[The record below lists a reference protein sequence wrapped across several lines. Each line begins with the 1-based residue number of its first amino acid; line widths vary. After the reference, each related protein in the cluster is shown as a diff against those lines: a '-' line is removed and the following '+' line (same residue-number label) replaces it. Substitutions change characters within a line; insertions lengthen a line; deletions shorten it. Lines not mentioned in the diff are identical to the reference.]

1 VKYVELAARSAF
13 SFLEAASTPE
23 ALVDEAARLDLPM
36 LALLDVDGVYGAPR
50 FHKAALAAGVRPLV
64 GAAVTLTDGTRLPL
78 LVESR
83 AGYRALGRLITRVK
97 ARAPKGQARA
107 TLEDLDGA
115 VEGLICLTGGVDG
128 PLMPDLL
135 TGRRDGARATLDR
148 LVESFGRDRVYVELQ
163 RHGTRESELV
173 TRRALDLAR
182 ALRLPVVATG
192 GVRHA
197 TPGERPVLDILTAI
211 RLRTPLDALGRR
223 LPPNAERHLRPP
235 AEMARRFADL
245 PAAVAATGEVAARC
259 VFTLQDLGYR
269 FPAYPV
275 PDGRPQIAYL
285 HELVGAGARGRYRPV
300 TARVRQQLARELLLI
315 EKLDLAGYFLIVWDI
330 VREARA
336 RGILVQGRGSAA
348 NSAVCYS
355 LGITAVDPVGMDLL
369 FERFLSEERGE
380 WPDIDLDLPSGE
392 RREAVIQYVYQRYG
406 GTSAA
411 MTANV
416 ITYQPRRAVREVGK
430 ALGLPPDF
438 LDRLAK
444 GVPGWGYRDPAEEAP
459 ARHLSRAGADLA
471 DARIRHFAALWQAV
485 VGLPR
490 HLGQHSG
497 GMVLCAGRL
506 DEVVPLEPAT
516 MPGRVVVQWDKD
528 DCADLGIIKVDLL
541 GLGMMAALE
550 EAIALCR
557 AAGCEVDLAHLPPD
571 DPAVYRLLQE
581 ADTIGLFQVESRAQM
596 ATLPRLRP
604 RRFYD
609 LVVQVAII
617 RPGPIIGQMV
627 HPYLA
632 RRAGRQPIA
641 YPHPS
646 LEPILRRTLGVPLF
660 QEQLLRM
667 GMVAAGL
674 TGGEAEELRRAFGF
688 RRSRARMQAIEG
700 KLRAG
705 IARSGIT
712 GPAAEEIVRA
722 ITSFA
727 EYGFPECVGGDTRV
741 LDAAT
746 GRWVPIE
753 DVVAG
758 RIPLTRTLACDRQ
771 LRLRPRRVLAATP
784 SGRRRVYRL
793 RTALGRE
800 LVATSEHPLLTVEG
814 WRPLGALRVGD
825 TVAAARAL
833 PPPGRRR
840 WSRHALVVLAGLLAE
855 GNLCHPATLYFYTTD
870 RRRRDDF
877 VRAVERFPNTRAT
890 IARHRACFSVHVR
903 RRVPGRT
910 NGALVWAERLGLRG
924 CGARAKRVPDA
935 VFGLRNSDLAFFL
948 ARLWEG
954 DGSLARAGHAGY
966 GTASRRLAEDVQ
978 HILLRLGIVARLY
991 TRVRP
996 YRGRRVTGFVVTVT
1010 GEDLRRFIRRVARHF
1025 LDPRKRERARVL
1037 GETAGRGR
1045 MSRDVVPL
1053 AVRAIIDRERRH
1065 RGLSWEALGRRAG
1078 LSVRTLGA
1086 PDPAKRGYRRWVIA
1100 QLARCLGSAELARLA
1115 GSDLYWDRVVAIRPA
1130 GMRPTYDLTV
1140 AGEHNFLANG
1150 LVIHN
1155 SHAAS
1160 FALLAYASAYL
1171 KVHHPAEFYAALLNN
1186 QPMGF
1191 YHPATIVRDAL
1202 RRGRAV
1208 RPVDVGV
1215 SAWRATV
1222 EDGAVRLGLGQ
1233 VKGLREAAAHR
1244 LVAARQAQPFVSA
1257 DDLCAR
1263 AGLSREEVT
1272 ALAEVGALGSLGLQR
1287 RAALWQAERAARPPG
1302 PLFRGHAPVP
1312 EPSPLREMTVAERL
1326 VADYRGTGVTVGPHP
1341 MVLRRADW
1349 ARLGVTPAA
1358 GLAGLPGGRRVRV
1371 AGAVVVR
1378 QRPGTA
1384 KGFVFLSL
1392 EDETG
1397 IANAIVRPALFERT
1411 RATLVHEPF
1420 LLVDGVLQ
1428 HEDGVTAVRAT
1439 GVRPL
1444 AAAAAAV
1451 PSHDFH

>member
-1 VKYVELAARSAF
+1 
-13 SFLEAASTPE
+13 
-23 ALVDEAARLDLPM
+23 M
-36 LALLDVDGVYGAPR
+36 
-50 FHKAALAAGVRPLV
+50 
-64 GAAVTLTDGTRLPL
+64 
-78 LVESR
+78 
-83 AGYRALGRLITRVK
+83 GRL
-97 ARAPKGQARA
+97 
-107 TLEDLDGA
+107 
-115 VEGLICLTGGVDG
+115 
-128 PLMPDLL
+128 
-135 TGRRDGARATLDR
+135 
-148 LVESFGRDRVYVELQ
+148 
-163 RHGTRESELV
+163 
-173 TRRALDLAR
+173 
-182 ALRLPVVATG
+182 
-192 GVRHA
+192 
-197 TPGERPVLDILTAI
+197 
-211 RLRTPLDALGRR
+211 
-223 LPPNAERHLRPP
+223 
-235 AEMARRFADL
+235 FADL
-245 PAAVAATGEVAARC
+245 PAAVAATGEIAARC
-259 VFTLQDLGYR
+259 RFTLQDLGYR
-269 FPAYPV
+269 FPATRCPTAG
-275 PDGRPQIAYL
+275 PRSRTSASSWRP
-285 HELVGAGARGRYRPV
+285 GARALPSGDG
-300 TARVRQQLARELLLI
+300 ARRQQLARELRLI

-355 LGITAVDPVGMDLL
+355 LGITAVDPIGMDLL

-392 RREAVIQYVYQRYG
+392 RREAIIQYVYQRYG

-444 GVPGWGYRDPAEEAP
+444 DVPGWGYQDSAEDTP
-459 ARHLSRAGADLA
+459 ARHLRRAGADLA
-471 DARIRHFAALWQAV
+471 DARIRRFAALWQAM

-516 MPGRVVVQWDKD
+516 MPGRIVVQWDKD

-557 AAGCEVDLAHLPPD
+557 AAGHEVDLAHLPPD
-571 DPAVYRLLQE
+571 DPAVYRMLQQ
-581 ADTIGLFQVESRAQM
+581 ADTVGLFQVESRAQM

-609 LVVQVAII
+609 LVVQIAII

-632 RRAGRQPIA
+632 RRAGRQPVA

-688 RRSRARMQAIEG
+688 RRSRARMEAIET

-705 IARSGIT
+705 IARNGIA

-727 EYGFPECVGGDTRV
+727 EYGFPE
-741 LDAAT
+741 
-746 GRWVPIE
+746 
-753 DVVAG
+753 
-758 RIPLTRTLACDRQ
+758 
-771 LRLRPRRVLAATP
+771 
-784 SGRRRVYRL
+784 
-793 RTALGRE
+793 
-800 LVATSEHPLLTVEG
+800 
-814 WRPLGALRVGD
+814 
-825 TVAAARAL
+825 
-833 PPPGRRR
+833 
-840 WSRHALVVLAGLLAE
+840 
-855 GNLCHPATLYFYTTD
+855 
-870 RRRRDDF
+870 
-877 VRAVERFPNTRAT
+877 
-890 IARHRACFSVHVR
+890 
-903 RRVPGRT
+903 
-910 NGALVWAERLGLRG
+910 
-924 CGARAKRVPDA
+924 
-935 VFGLRNSDLAFFL
+935 
-948 ARLWEG
+948 
-954 DGSLARAGHAGY
+954 
-966 GTASRRLAEDVQ
+966 
-978 HILLRLGIVARLY
+978 
-991 TRVRP
+991 
-996 YRGRRVTGFVVTVT
+996 
-1010 GEDLRRFIRRVARHF
+1010 
-1025 LDPRKRERARVL
+1025 
-1037 GETAGRGR
+1037 
-1045 MSRDVVPL
+1045 
-1053 AVRAIIDRERRH
+1053 
-1065 RGLSWEALGRRAG
+1065 
-1078 LSVRTLGA
+1078 
-1086 PDPAKRGYRRWVIA
+1086 
-1100 QLARCLGSAELARLA
+1100 
-1115 GSDLYWDRVVAIRPA
+1115 
-1130 GMRPTYDLTV
+1130 
-1140 AGEHNFLANG
+1140 
-1150 LVIHN
+1150 
-1155 SHAAS
+1155 SHSAS

-1171 KVHHPAEFYAALLNN
+1171 KVHHPAAFYAALLNN

-1191 YHPATIVRDAL
+1191 YHPATVVRDAL
-1202 RRGRAV
+1202 RRGQAV

-1233 VKGLREAAAHR
+1233 VKGLREAAAAR
-1244 LVAARQAQPFVSA
+1244 LVAARPAGPFTSV

-1263 AGLSREEVT
+1263 AGLSREEVI
-1272 ALAEVGALGSLGLQR
+1272 ALAEVGALGSLGLRR

-1302 PLFRGHAPVP
+1302 PLFAGRPPAP
-1312 EPSPLREMTVAERL
+1312 EPSPLREMTVTERL

-1341 MVLRRADW
+1341 MALRRADW

-1358 GLAGLPGGRRVRV
+1358 RLAELTGGRRVRV

-1397 IANAIVRPALFERT
+1397 IANAIVQPALFERA

-1439 GVRPL
+1439 AVRPL
-1444 AAAAAAV
+1444 AARAPV

>member
-1 VKYVELAARSAF
+1 MTPYVELSARSAF
-13 SFLEAASTPE
+13 SFLEAASGPE
-23 ALVDEAARLDLPM
+23 RLVDEAARLELPA

-50 FHKAALAAGVRPLV
+50 FHKAAQAAGVRPIV
-64 GAAVTLTDGTRLPL
+64 GAALTLADGTRLGL

-83 AGYRALGRLITRVK
+83 TGYRTLCRLITQVK
-97 ARAPKGQARA
+97 ARAPKGR
-107 TLEDLDGA
+107 
-115 VEGLICLTGGVDG
+115 
-128 PLMPDLL
+128 
-135 TGRRDGARATLDR
+135 ARATLDDLAGAGAGLLCLTGGMDGPLTPDLLAGR
-148 LVESFGRDRVYVELQ
+148 RAAALRTLGQLVGSLGRGRVYVELQ

-173 TRRALDLAR
+173 TRRAAALAR
-182 ALRLPVVATG
+182 EAGLPIVGTG

-197 TPGERPVLDILTAI
+197 TPGERPVLDVLTAI
-211 RLRTPLDALGRR
+211 RLRAPLDALGRR
-223 LPPNAERHLRPP
+223 LPPNAERHLRAPG
-235 AEMARRFADL
+235 EMVQRFADL
-245 PAAVAATGEVAARC
+245 PQALAVTGEIAARC
-259 VFTLQDLGYR
+259 EFTLGDLGYR
-269 FPAYPV
+269 FPDYPT
-275 PDGRPQIAYL
+275 PGGRPQIAYL
-285 HELVGAGARGRYRPV
+285 RELVEAGARGRYRPV
-300 TARVRQQLARELLLI
+300 TARVRGQLARELALI

-392 RREAVIQYVYQRYG
+392 RREAIIQYVYQRYG

-444 GVPGWGYRDPAEEAP
+444 GVPGWGYRDPDEEGP
-459 ARHLSRAGADLA
+459 CRHLSRAGADLG
-471 DARIRHFAALWQAV
+471 DARIRRFAALWHAV

-528 DCADLGIIKVDLL
+528 DCVELGIIKVDLL

-557 AAGCEVDLAHLPPD
+557 TAGREVDLAHLPPD
-571 DPAVYRLLQE
+571 DPAVYRLLQA

-609 LVVQVAII
+609 LVVQIAII

-632 RRAGRQPIA
+632 RRAGRQPVA

-646 LEPILRRTLGVPLF
+646 LEPILARTLGVPLF

-667 GMVAAGL
+667 GMVTAGL

-688 RRSRARMQAIEG
+688 RRSQARMQTIEA

-705 IARSGIT
+705 IARNGIT
-712 GPAAEEIVRA
+712 GSAAEEIVRA

-727 EYGFPECVGGDTRV
+727 EYGFPE
-741 LDAAT
+741 
-746 GRWVPIE
+746 
-753 DVVAG
+753 
-758 RIPLTRTLACDRQ
+758 
-771 LRLRPRRVLAATP
+771 
-784 SGRRRVYRL
+784 
-793 RTALGRE
+793 
-800 LVATSEHPLLTVEG
+800 
-814 WRPLGALRVGD
+814 
-825 TVAAARAL
+825 
-833 PPPGRRR
+833 
-840 WSRHALVVLAGLLAE
+840 
-855 GNLCHPATLYFYTTD
+855 
-870 RRRRDDF
+870 
-877 VRAVERFPNTRAT
+877 
-890 IARHRACFSVHVR
+890 
-903 RRVPGRT
+903 
-910 NGALVWAERLGLRG
+910 
-924 CGARAKRVPDA
+924 
-935 VFGLRNSDLAFFL
+935 
-948 ARLWEG
+948 
-954 DGSLARAGHAGY
+954 
-966 GTASRRLAEDVQ
+966 
-978 HILLRLGIVARLY
+978 
-991 TRVRP
+991 
-996 YRGRRVTGFVVTVT
+996 
-1010 GEDLRRFIRRVARHF
+1010 
-1025 LDPRKRERARVL
+1025 
-1037 GETAGRGR
+1037 
-1045 MSRDVVPL
+1045 
-1053 AVRAIIDRERRH
+1053 
-1065 RGLSWEALGRRAG
+1065 
-1078 LSVRTLGA
+1078 
-1086 PDPAKRGYRRWVIA
+1086 
-1100 QLARCLGSAELARLA
+1100 
-1115 GSDLYWDRVVAIRPA
+1115 
-1130 GMRPTYDLTV
+1130 
-1140 AGEHNFLANG
+1140 
-1150 LVIHN
+1150 

-1191 YHPATIVRDAL
+1191 YHPATVVRDAL
-1202 RRGRAV
+1202 RRGQAV

-1222 EDGAVRLGLGQ
+1222 EAGAVRLGLGQ
-1233 VKGLREAAAHR
+1233 VKGLREAAAAR
-1244 LVAARQAQPFVSA
+1244 IVAARQVQPFVSV

-1263 AGLSREEVT
+1263 AGLSRDEVT
-1272 ALAEVGALGSLGLQR
+1272 VLAEVGALGSLGLRR
-1287 RAALWQAERAARPPG
+1287 RAALWQAERAVRPPG
-1302 PLFRGHAPVP
+1302 PLFAGHPPAP
-1312 EPSPLREMTVAERL
+1312 EPSPLREMTVTERL

-1341 MVLRRADW
+1341 MALRRADC

-1358 GLAGLPGGRRVRV
+1358 RLAELAGSDRVRV

-1397 IANAIVRPALFERT
+1397 IANVIVQPALFERT

-1439 GVRPL
+1439 AVRPL
-1444 AAAAAAV
+1444 TGRAAV

>member
-1 VKYVELAARSAF
+1 MTPYVELSARSAF

-23 ALVDEAARLDLPM
+23 HLVDEAARLEIPA
-36 LALLDVDGVYGAPR
+36 LALLDVDGVYGGPR
-50 FHKAALAAGVRPLV
+50 FHKAAQAAGVRPLV
-64 GAAVTLTDGTRLPL
+64 GAALTLADGTRLNL

-83 AGYRALGRLITRVK
+83 AGYRALCRLITRVK
-97 ARAPKGQARA
+97 ARAPKGHARATLIDLEDAGAGLLCLTGGMDGPLTPDLLAGRRAAARA
-107 TLEDLDGA
+107 TLE
-115 VEGLICLTGGVDG
+115 
-128 PLMPDLL
+128 
-135 TGRRDGARATLDR
+135 R
-148 LVESFGRDRVYVELQ
+148 LVTSFGRDRVYVELQ

-173 TRRALDLAR
+173 TRRAVALAR
-182 ALRLPVVATG
+182 EAGLPVVATAG
-192 GVRHA
+192 ARHA
-197 TPGERPVLDILTAI
+197 TPGERPILDVLTAI
-211 RLRTPLDALGRR
+211 RLRAPLEALGRR
-223 LPPNAERHLRPP
+223 LSPNAERHLRAP
-235 AEMARRFADL
+235 AEMVRRFADL
-245 PAAVAATGEVAARC
+245 PQAAAVTGEIAARC
-259 VFTLQDLGYR
+259 GFTLQDLGYR
-269 FPAYPV
+269 FPDYPV

-285 HELVGAGARGRYRPV
+285 QELVEAGARGRYRPV
-300 TARVRQQLARELLLI
+300 TARVRQQLARELALI

-392 RREAVIQYVYQRYG
+392 RREAIIQYVYGRYG
-406 GTSAA
+406 GTRAA

-444 GVPGWGYRDPAEEAP
+444 GVPGWGYQDPDEAAP
-459 ARHLSRAGADLA
+459 ASHLRRAGADLA
-471 DARIRHFAALWQAV
+471 DARIRLFAALWHAV

-528 DCADLGIIKVDLL
+528 DCAELGLIKVDLL

-557 AAGCEVDLAHLPPD
+557 AAGREVDLAHLPPD
-571 DPAVYRLLQE
+571 DPAVYQLLQA

-609 LVVQVAII
+609 LVVQIAII

-632 RRAGRQPIA
+632 RRAGRQPIV

-646 LEPILRRTLGVPLF
+646 LEPILERTLGVPLF

-688 RRSRARMQAIEG
+688 RRSRARMQVIEA

-705 IARSGIT
+705 IARNGIT
-712 GPAAEEIVRA
+712 GSAAEEIVRA
-722 ITSFA
+722 ITAFA
-727 EYGFPECVGGDTRV
+727 EYGFPE
-741 LDAAT
+741 
-746 GRWVPIE
+746 
-753 DVVAG
+753 
-758 RIPLTRTLACDRQ
+758 
-771 LRLRPRRVLAATP
+771 
-784 SGRRRVYRL
+784 
-793 RTALGRE
+793 
-800 LVATSEHPLLTVEG
+800 
-814 WRPLGALRVGD
+814 
-825 TVAAARAL
+825 
-833 PPPGRRR
+833 
-840 WSRHALVVLAGLLAE
+840 
-855 GNLCHPATLYFYTTD
+855 
-870 RRRRDDF
+870 
-877 VRAVERFPNTRAT
+877 
-890 IARHRACFSVHVR
+890 
-903 RRVPGRT
+903 
-910 NGALVWAERLGLRG
+910 
-924 CGARAKRVPDA
+924 
-935 VFGLRNSDLAFFL
+935 
-948 ARLWEG
+948 
-954 DGSLARAGHAGY
+954 
-966 GTASRRLAEDVQ
+966 
-978 HILLRLGIVARLY
+978 
-991 TRVRP
+991 
-996 YRGRRVTGFVVTVT
+996 
-1010 GEDLRRFIRRVARHF
+1010 
-1025 LDPRKRERARVL
+1025 
-1037 GETAGRGR
+1037 
-1045 MSRDVVPL
+1045 
-1053 AVRAIIDRERRH
+1053 
-1065 RGLSWEALGRRAG
+1065 
-1078 LSVRTLGA
+1078 
-1086 PDPAKRGYRRWVIA
+1086 
-1100 QLARCLGSAELARLA
+1100 
-1115 GSDLYWDRVVAIRPA
+1115 
-1130 GMRPTYDLTV
+1130 
-1140 AGEHNFLANG
+1140 
-1150 LVIHN
+1150 

-1191 YHPATIVRDAL
+1191 YHPATVVRDAL
-1202 RRGRAV
+1202 RRGQAV

-1222 EDGAVRLGLGQ
+1222 EAGAVRLGLGQ
-1233 VKGLREAAAHR
+1233 VKGLRETVAAR
-1244 LVAARQAQPFVSA
+1244 LVAARQTRPFAST

-1272 ALAEVGALGSLGLQR
+1272 TLAEVGALGSLGLRR

-1302 PLFRGHAPVP
+1302 PLFAGHASAP
-1312 EPSPLREMTVAERL
+1312 EPSPLREMTVTERL

-1341 MVLRRADW
+1341 MALRRAEW
-1349 ARLGVTPAA
+1349 TRLGVVPAA
-1358 GLAGLPGGRRVRV
+1358 GLAAFAGGRRVRV

-1397 IANAIVRPALFERT
+1397 IANAIVEPALFERA

-1420 LLVDGVLQ
+1420 VLVDGVLQ

-1439 GVRPL
+1439 AVRPL
-1444 AAAAAAV
+1444 AARAAV

>member
-1 VKYVELAARSAF
+1 MPPVPYVELSARSAF

-23 ALVDEAARLDLPM
+23 RLVDEAARLEVPALG
-36 LALLDVDGVYGAPR
+36 LLDVDGVYGAPR
-50 FHKAALAAGVRPLV
+50 FHKAARAAGVRPLV
-64 GAAVTLTDGTRLPL
+64 GAALTLADGSRLGL
-78 LVESR
+78 LAESR
-83 AGYRALGRLITRVK
+83 AGYRTLCRLITRVK
-97 ARAPKGQARA
+97 ARAAKGQARA
-107 TLEDLDGA
+107 TLGDLDGA
-115 VEGLICLTGGVDG
+115 GAGLLCLTGGADG
-128 PLMPDLL
+128 PLTPDLL
-135 TGRRDGARATLDR
+135 AGRRAAARGTLER
-148 LVESFGRDRVYVELQ
+148 LVRSFGRDRVYVELQ

-173 TRRALDLAR
+173 TRRAVVIAR
-182 ALRLPVVATG
+182 EARLPIVATG

-197 TPGERPVLDILTAI
+197 TPGERPILDVLAAI
-211 RLRTPLDALGRR
+211 RLRAPLDALGRR
-223 LPPNAERHLRPP
+223 LSPNAEQRLRTP

-245 PAAVAATGEVAARC
+245 PEAVAATGEIAARSG
-259 VFTLQDLGYR
+259 FTLQDLGYR
-269 FPAYPV
+269 FPDYPV
-275 PDGRPQIAYL
+275 SDGRPQIAYL
-285 HELVGAGARGRYRPV
+285 QELVEAGARGRYRPV
-300 TARVRQQLARELLLI
+300 SARVRQQLARELLLI

-392 RREAVIQYVYQRYG
+392 RREAIIQYVYGRYG

-444 GVPGWGYRDPAEEAP
+444 DVPGWGYQDPDEETP
-459 ARHLSRAGADLA
+459 ARHLRRAGADLA
-471 DARIRHFAALWQAV
+471 DARIRRFAALWHAV

-557 AAGCEVDLAHLPPD
+557 ASGREVDLAHLPPD
-571 DPAVYRLLQE
+571 DPAVYQLLQA
-581 ADTIGLFQVESRAQM
+581 ADTVGLFQVESRAQM

-632 RRAGRQPIA
+632 RRAGRQPVV

-688 RRSRARMQAIEG
+688 RRSRARMQVIEA

-705 IARSGIT
+705 IARNGIA

-722 ITSFA
+722 ITAFA
-727 EYGFPECVGGDTRV
+727 EYGFPE
-741 LDAAT
+741 
-746 GRWVPIE
+746 
-753 DVVAG
+753 
-758 RIPLTRTLACDRQ
+758 
-771 LRLRPRRVLAATP
+771 
-784 SGRRRVYRL
+784 
-793 RTALGRE
+793 
-800 LVATSEHPLLTVEG
+800 
-814 WRPLGALRVGD
+814 
-825 TVAAARAL
+825 
-833 PPPGRRR
+833 
-840 WSRHALVVLAGLLAE
+840 
-855 GNLCHPATLYFYTTD
+855 
-870 RRRRDDF
+870 
-877 VRAVERFPNTRAT
+877 
-890 IARHRACFSVHVR
+890 
-903 RRVPGRT
+903 
-910 NGALVWAERLGLRG
+910 
-924 CGARAKRVPDA
+924 
-935 VFGLRNSDLAFFL
+935 
-948 ARLWEG
+948 
-954 DGSLARAGHAGY
+954 
-966 GTASRRLAEDVQ
+966 
-978 HILLRLGIVARLY
+978 
-991 TRVRP
+991 
-996 YRGRRVTGFVVTVT
+996 
-1010 GEDLRRFIRRVARHF
+1010 
-1025 LDPRKRERARVL
+1025 
-1037 GETAGRGR
+1037 
-1045 MSRDVVPL
+1045 
-1053 AVRAIIDRERRH
+1053 
-1065 RGLSWEALGRRAG
+1065 
-1078 LSVRTLGA
+1078 
-1086 PDPAKRGYRRWVIA
+1086 
-1100 QLARCLGSAELARLA
+1100 
-1115 GSDLYWDRVVAIRPA
+1115 
-1130 GMRPTYDLTV
+1130 
-1140 AGEHNFLANG
+1140 
-1150 LVIHN
+1150 

-1171 KVHHPAEFYAALLNN
+1171 KVHRPAEFYAALLNN

-1191 YHPATIVRDAL
+1191 YHPATVVRDAL
-1202 RRGRAV
+1202 RRGQAV

-1222 EDGAVRLGLGQ
+1222 EAGAVRLGLGQ
-1233 VKGLREAAAHR
+1233 VKGLRETAAAR
-1244 LVAARQAQPFVSA
+1244 LVAARQARPFTST

-1263 AGLSREEVT
+1263 AGLLRDEAT
-1272 ALAEVGALGSLGLQR
+1272 ALAEVGALGSLGLRR

-1302 PLFRGHAPVP
+1302 PLFAGHAPAP

-1341 MVLRRADW
+1341 MALRRADW

-1358 GLAGLPGGRRVRV
+1358 GLAALASGRPVRV

-1397 IANAIVRPALFERT
+1397 IANAIVEPGLFERA
-1411 RATLVHEPF
+1411 RATLVQEPF

-1439 GVRPL
+1439 TVRPL
-1444 AAAAAAV
+1444 AAAAAV

>member
-1 VKYVELAARSAF
+1 
-13 SFLEAASTPE
+13 
-23 ALVDEAARLDLPM
+23 M
-36 LALLDVDGVYGAPR
+36 
-50 FHKAALAAGVRPLV
+50 ALA
-64 GAAVTLTDGTRLPL
+64 
-78 LVESR
+78 
-83 AGYRALGRLITRVK
+83 
-97 ARAPKGQARA
+97 
-107 TLEDLDGA
+107 
-115 VEGLICLTGGVDG
+115 
-128 PLMPDLL
+128 
-135 TGRRDGARATLDR
+135 
-148 LVESFGRDRVYVELQ
+148 
-163 RHGTRESELV
+163 RE
-173 TRRALDLAR
+173 A
-182 ALRLPVVATG
+182 RLPVVATG

-197 TPGERPVLDILTAI
+197 TPGERPILDVLTAI
-211 RLRTPLDALGRR
+211 RLRTPLEALGRR
-223 LPPNAERHLRPP
+223 LAPNAEQRLRAP

-245 PAAVAATGEVAARC
+245 PAAVAAAGEIAARC
-259 VFTLQDLGYR
+259 GFTLQDLGYR
-269 FPAYPV
+269 FPDYPV

-285 HELVGAGARGRYRPV
+285 QELVEAGARERYRPV
-300 TARVRQQLARELLLI
+300 TARVRQQLARELELI

-380 WPDIDLDLPSGE
+380 WPDIDLDLPSGD
-392 RREAVIQYVYQRYG
+392 RREAIIQYVY
-406 GTSAA
+406 AA
-411 MTANV
+411 LRRDERRDDRERHHLPAAA
-416 ITYQPRRAVREVGK
+416 RRARGR
-430 ALGLPPDF
+430 ARPSASRRTSSTASRRSSPAGAT
-438 LDRLAK
+438 RTRTRRRRRATSR
-444 GVPGWGYRDPAEEAP
+444 GV
-459 ARHLSRAGADLA
+459 GADLA
-471 DARIRHFAALWQAV
+471 DARIRRFAALWHAV

-557 AAGCEVDLAHLPPD
+557 AAGREVDLAHLPPD
-571 DPAVYRLLQE
+571 DPAVYQLLQA
-581 ADTIGLFQVESRAQM
+581 ADTVGLFQVESRAQM

-632 RRAGRQPIA
+632 RRAGRQPVV

-646 LEPILRRTLGVPLF
+646 LEPILERTLGVPLF

-688 RRSRARMQAIEG
+688 RRSRARMQAIEA

-705 IARSGIT
+705 IARNGIA
-712 GPAAEEIVRA
+712 GAAAEEIVRA
-722 ITSFA
+722 ITAFA
-727 EYGFPECVGGDTRV
+727 EYGFPE
-741 LDAAT
+741 
-746 GRWVPIE
+746 
-753 DVVAG
+753 
-758 RIPLTRTLACDRQ
+758 
-771 LRLRPRRVLAATP
+771 
-784 SGRRRVYRL
+784 
-793 RTALGRE
+793 
-800 LVATSEHPLLTVEG
+800 
-814 WRPLGALRVGD
+814 
-825 TVAAARAL
+825 
-833 PPPGRRR
+833 
-840 WSRHALVVLAGLLAE
+840 
-855 GNLCHPATLYFYTTD
+855 
-870 RRRRDDF
+870 
-877 VRAVERFPNTRAT
+877 
-890 IARHRACFSVHVR
+890 
-903 RRVPGRT
+903 
-910 NGALVWAERLGLRG
+910 
-924 CGARAKRVPDA
+924 
-935 VFGLRNSDLAFFL
+935 
-948 ARLWEG
+948 
-954 DGSLARAGHAGY
+954 
-966 GTASRRLAEDVQ
+966 
-978 HILLRLGIVARLY
+978 
-991 TRVRP
+991 
-996 YRGRRVTGFVVTVT
+996 
-1010 GEDLRRFIRRVARHF
+1010 
-1025 LDPRKRERARVL
+1025 
-1037 GETAGRGR
+1037 
-1045 MSRDVVPL
+1045 
-1053 AVRAIIDRERRH
+1053 
-1065 RGLSWEALGRRAG
+1065 
-1078 LSVRTLGA
+1078 
-1086 PDPAKRGYRRWVIA
+1086 
-1100 QLARCLGSAELARLA
+1100 
-1115 GSDLYWDRVVAIRPA
+1115 
-1130 GMRPTYDLTV
+1130 
-1140 AGEHNFLANG
+1140 
-1150 LVIHN
+1150 

-1191 YHPATIVRDAL
+1191 YHPATVVRDAL
-1202 RRGRAV
+1202 RRGQAV

-1222 EDGAVRLGLGQ
+1222 EAGAVRLGLGQ
-1233 VKGLREAAAHR
+1233 VKGLREAAAAR
-1244 LVAARQAQPFVSA
+1244 LVAARQARPFASV

-1263 AGLSREEVT
+1263 AGLSRDELT
-1272 ALAEVGALGSLGLQR
+1272 ALAEVGALGSLGLRR

-1302 PLFRGHAPVP
+1302 PLFAGHAPAP

-1341 MVLRRADW
+1341 MALRRPDW
-1349 ARLGVTPAA
+1349 TRLGVTPAA
-1358 GLAGLPGGRRVRV
+1358 GLAALASGQRVRV

-1397 IANAIVRPALFERT
+1397 IANAIVAPGLFERA

-1439 GVRPL
+1439 AVRPL
-1444 AAAAAAV
+1444 AAAAAV

>member
-1 VKYVELAARSAF
+1 MKYVELSARSAF
-13 SFLEAASTPE
+13 SFLEAASAPE
-23 ALVDEAARLDLPM
+23 ALVEEAARLELSA
-36 LALLDVDGVYGAPR
+36 LALVDVDGVYGAPR
-50 FHKAALAAGVRPLV
+50 FHKAAQAAGVRPLV
-64 GAAVTLTDGTRLPL
+64 GAALTLADGARLPL

-97 ARAPKGQARA
+97 ARAPKGRARA
-107 TLEDLDGA
+107 TLDDLEGA
-115 VEGLICLTGGVDG
+115 VEGLVCLTGGEDG
-128 PLMPDLL
+128 PLASDCLA
-135 TGRRDGARATLDR
+135 GHRDAARATLDR
-148 LVESFGRDRVYVELQ
+148 LVRCFGRDRVYVELQ
-163 RHGTRESELV
+163 RHGTRESELG
-173 TRRALDLAR
+173 TRRAVALAR
-182 ALRLPVVATG
+182 EARLPVVATG

-197 TPGERPVLDILTAI
+197 TPGERPIWDVLTAI
-211 RLRTPLDALGRR
+211 RLRAPLDALGRR
-223 LPPNAERHLRPP
+223 LAPNAERHLRTP

-245 PAAVAATGEVAARC
+245 PQALLATGELAARC
-259 VFTLQDLGYR
+259 GFTLQDLGYR
-269 FPAYPV
+269 FPVYPV
-275 PDGRPQIAYL
+275 PDGRPEIAYL
-285 HELVGAGARGRYRPV
+285 RELVDEGARGRYRPV

-355 LGITAVDPVGMDLL
+355 LGITAVDPIGMELL

-380 WPDIDLDLPSGE
+380 WPDIDLDLPSGD
-392 RREAVIQYVYQRYG
+392 RREAIIQYVYGRYG

-444 GVPGWGYRDPAEEAP
+444 SVPGWAYQDPAEDAP
-459 ARHLSRAGADLA
+459 AQHLARAGADLG
-471 DARIRHFAALWQAV
+471 DGRIRRFARLWQAV

-497 GMVLCAGRL
+497 GMVLAAGRL

-550 EAIALCR
+550 EAIALCQ
-557 AAGCEVDLAHLPPD
+557 AAGRPVDLAHLPPD

-581 ADTIGLFQVESRAQM
+581 ADTVGLFQVESRAQM

-609 LVVQVAII
+609 LVVQIAII

-627 HPYLA
+627 HPFLA
-632 RRAGRQPIA
+632 RRAGRQPVA

-646 LEPILRRTLGVPLF
+646 LEPILQRTLGVPLF

-688 RRSRARMQAIEG
+688 RRSRARMQAIEA

-705 IARSGIT
+705 IARNGIT

-722 ITSFA
+722 ITAFA
-727 EYGFPECVGGDTRV
+727 EYGFPE
-741 LDAAT
+741 
-746 GRWVPIE
+746 
-753 DVVAG
+753 
-758 RIPLTRTLACDRQ
+758 
-771 LRLRPRRVLAATP
+771 
-784 SGRRRVYRL
+784 
-793 RTALGRE
+793 
-800 LVATSEHPLLTVEG
+800 
-814 WRPLGALRVGD
+814 
-825 TVAAARAL
+825 
-833 PPPGRRR
+833 
-840 WSRHALVVLAGLLAE
+840 
-855 GNLCHPATLYFYTTD
+855 
-870 RRRRDDF
+870 
-877 VRAVERFPNTRAT
+877 
-890 IARHRACFSVHVR
+890 
-903 RRVPGRT
+903 
-910 NGALVWAERLGLRG
+910 
-924 CGARAKRVPDA
+924 
-935 VFGLRNSDLAFFL
+935 
-948 ARLWEG
+948 
-954 DGSLARAGHAGY
+954 
-966 GTASRRLAEDVQ
+966 
-978 HILLRLGIVARLY
+978 
-991 TRVRP
+991 
-996 YRGRRVTGFVVTVT
+996 
-1010 GEDLRRFIRRVARHF
+1010 
-1025 LDPRKRERARVL
+1025 
-1037 GETAGRGR
+1037 
-1045 MSRDVVPL
+1045 
-1053 AVRAIIDRERRH
+1053 
-1065 RGLSWEALGRRAG
+1065 
-1078 LSVRTLGA
+1078 
-1086 PDPAKRGYRRWVIA
+1086 
-1100 QLARCLGSAELARLA
+1100 
-1115 GSDLYWDRVVAIRPA
+1115 
-1130 GMRPTYDLTV
+1130 
-1140 AGEHNFLANG
+1140 
-1150 LVIHN
+1150 

-1191 YHPATIVRDAL
+1191 YHPATVVRDAL
-1202 RRGRAV
+1202 RRGQPV

-1215 SAWRATV
+1215 SLWRATV

-1244 LVAARQAQPFVSA
+1244 LVAARQVRAFTSV

-1263 AGLSREEVT
+1263 AGLSRGEVT
-1272 ALAEVGALGSLGLQR
+1272 TLADVGALGSLGFR
-1287 RAALWQAERAARPPG
+1287 RRDALWQAERAARPPG
-1302 PLFRGHAPVP
+1302 PLFAGHAPAP
-1312 EPSPLREMTVAERL
+1312 EPSPLREMSVTERL

-1341 MVLRRADW
+1341 MALRRADW
-1349 ARLGVTPAA
+1349 ARMGVTPAA
-1358 GLAGLPGGRRVRV
+1358 GLAALAGGRRVRV

-1397 IANAIVRPALFERT
+1397 IANAIVRPALFERA

-1420 LLVDGVLQ
+1420 LLVDGILQ
-1428 HEDGVTAVRAT
+1428 HQDGVTAVQAT
-1439 GVRPL
+1439 AVRPL
-1444 AAAAAAV
+1444 AARAAV

>member
-1 VKYVELAARSAF
+1 VTYVELSARSAF
-13 SFLEAASTPE
+13 SFLEAASAPE
-23 ALVDEAARLDLPM
+23 ALVEEAARLELSA
-36 LALLDVDGVYGAPR
+36 LALVDVDGVYGAPR
-50 FHKAALAAGVRPLV
+50 FHKAAQAAGVRPLV
-64 GAAVTLTDGTRLPL
+64 GAALTLADGARLTL

-83 AGYRALGRLITRVK
+83 AGYRALGRLLTRVK
-97 ARAPKGQARA
+97 ARAPKGLARA
-107 TLEDLDGA
+107 TWDDLDGA
-115 VEGLICLTGGVDG
+115 VEGLVCLTGGVDG
-128 PLMPDLL
+128 PLARDCLA
-135 TGRRDGARATLDR
+135 GRRDAARATLAR
-148 LVESFGRDRVYVELQ
+148 LTRCFGRGRLYVELQ
-163 RHGTRESELV
+163 RHGTRESELL
-173 TRRALDLAR
+173 TRRAVMLAR
-182 ALRLPVVATG
+182 DARLPVVATG

-197 TPGERPVLDILTAI
+197 TPGERPIWDVLTAV
-211 RLRTPLDALGRR
+211 RLRTPLDTLGRR
-223 LPPNAERHLRPP
+223 LAPNAERHLRPP

-245 PAAVAATGEVAARC
+245 PQALAAAGEIADRC
-259 VFTLQDLGYR
+259 GFTLQDLGYR

-285 HELVGAGARGRYRPV
+285 CELVEAGARGRYRPV
-300 TARVRQQLARELLLI
+300 TARVRRQLARELALI

-355 LGITAVDPVGMDLL
+355 LGITAVDPIGMDLL

-380 WPDIDLDLPSGE
+380 WPDIDLDLPSGD
-392 RREAVIQYVYQRYG
+392 RREAIIQYVYGRYG
-406 GTSAA
+406 GTGAA

-444 GVPGWGYRDPAEEAP
+444 SVPGWGYQESVEETP
-459 ARHLSRAGADLA
+459 ARHLQRAGADLG
-471 DARIRHFAALWQAV
+471 DPRIRRFAHLWQAV

-497 GMVLCAGRL
+497 GMVLAAGRL

-550 EAIALCR
+550 EAIALCQ
-557 AAGCEVDLAHLPPD
+557 AAGRPVDLAHLPPD

-581 ADTIGLFQVESRAQM
+581 ADTVGLFQVESRAQM

-609 LVVQVAII
+609 LVVQIAII

-632 RRAGRQPIA
+632 RRAGRQPVV

-646 LEPILRRTLGVPLF
+646 LEPILERTLGVPLF

-688 RRSRARMQAIEG
+688 RRSRARMQAIET

-705 IARSGIT
+705 IARNGIT
-712 GPAAEEIVRA
+712 GPAGEEIVRA
-722 ITSFA
+722 ITAFA
-727 EYGFPECVGGDTRV
+727 EYGFPECVVGDTRL
-741 LDAAT
+741 LDADT
-746 GRWVPIE
+746 GRVVRIE
-753 DVVAG
+753 DVAKG
-758 RIPLTRTLACDRQ
+758 RTSLLRTLVCDAS
-771 LRLRPRRVLAATP
+771 LRLRRRRVVTATR
-784 SGRRRVYRL
+784 SGCRRVYRL
-793 RTALGRE
+793 RTGLGRE
-800 LVATSEHPLLTVEG
+800 LLATREHPLLTPEG
-814 WRPLGALRVGD
+814 WRSLGALRVGEP
-825 TVAAARAL
+825 VAAARTL
-833 PPPGRRR
+833 PLRTRGR
-840 WSRHALVVLAGLLAE
+840 WPRHALIVLAGLLAE
-855 GNLCHPATLYFYTTD
+855 GNLCHPTTLYFYTTD
-870 RRRRDDF
+870 PHHRNDF
-877 VRAVERFPNTRAT
+877 VRAIERFPNTRAT
-890 IARHRACFSVHVR
+890 VARHRQCFSVHVR
-903 RRVPGRT
+903 RRVAPRP
-910 NGALVWAERLGLRG
+910 NGALQWATSLGIRG
-924 CGARAKRVPDA
+924 RDSRAKHVPAPVFTLRV
-935 VFGLRNSDLAFFL
+935 SDLALFL

-954 DGSLARAGHAGY
+954 AGSLSRAGHASY
-966 GTASRRLAEDVQ
+966 DTVSHRLAEDVQ
-978 HILLRLGIVARLY
+978 HLLLRLGIVSRLY
-991 TRVRP
+991 TRIRP
-996 YRGRRVTGFVVTVT
+996 CRGRRVASFVVTVT
-1010 GEDLRRFIRRVARHF
+1010 GGENLRRFARRVARHF
-1025 LDPRKRERARVL
+1025 LDSRKRALSTALAASR
-1037 GETAGRGR
+1037 AGRG
-1045 MSRDVVPL
+1045 SRDVVPVSVQTL
-1053 AVRAIIDRERRH
+1053 IDRERR
-1065 RGLSWEALGRRAG
+1065 RRALTWEALGRRAG
-1078 LSVRTLGA
+1078 LSVRALCS
-1086 PDPAKRGYRRWVIA
+1086 PDRTKRGYRRWVITR
-1100 QLARCLGSAELARLA
+1100 LARCLRSPELTRLA
-1115 GSDLYWDRVVAIRPA
+1115 ASDLYWDRIVSIEPA
-1130 GMRPTYDLTV
+1130 GIRETYDLHV
-1140 AGEHNFLANG
+1140 ARDHNFLAND
-1150 LVIHN
+1150 LVVHN

-1191 YHPATIVRDAL
+1191 YHPATVVRDAL
-1202 RRGRAV
+1202 RRGQPV

-1215 SAWRATV
+1215 SLWRATV
-1222 EDGAVRLGLGQ
+1222 EDSAVRLGLGQ
-1233 VKGLREAAAHR
+1233 VKGLREAAAAR
-1244 LVAARQAQPFVSA
+1244 LVAARLTQPFTSV

-1263 AGLSREEVT
+1263 AGLSHGEVT
-1272 ALAEVGALGSLGLQR
+1272 TLADVGALGSLGLR
-1287 RAALWQAERAARPPG
+1287 RRDALWQAARAARPPG
-1302 PLFRGHAPVP
+1302 PLFAGHAPAS
-1312 EPSPLREMTVAERL
+1312 ELSPLREMSVTERL

-1341 MVLRRADW
+1341 MALRRADW
-1349 ARLGVTPAA
+1349 ARMGVIPAA
-1358 GLAGLPGGRRVRV
+1358 GLAALAGGRRVRV

-1397 IANAIVRPALFERT
+1397 IANAIVRPALFERA

-1420 LLVDGVLQ
+1420 LLVDGILQ
-1428 HEDGVTAVRAT
+1428 HQDGVTAVQAT
-1439 GVRPL
+1439 AVRPL
-1444 AAAAAAV
+1444 RAAAAV

>member
-1 VKYVELAARSAF
+1 MTPYVELSARSAF
-13 SFLEAASTPE
+13 SFLEAASAPE
-23 ALVDEAARLDLPM
+23 RLVEEAARLEIPA

-50 FHKAALAAGVRPLV
+50 FHKAARAAGVRPLV
-64 GAAVTLTDGTRLPL
+64 GAALTLVDGTRLGL

-83 AGYRALGRLITRVK
+83 AGYRTLCRLITRVK

-107 TLEDLDGA
+107 VLDDLGGA
-115 VEGLICLTGGVDG
+115 VEGLLCLTGGMDG
-128 PLMPDLL
+128 PLTPDLL
-135 TGRRDGARATLDR
+135 AGHLDAGRATLER
-148 LVESFGRDRVYVELQ
+148 LIRSFGRDRVYVELQ
-163 RHGTRESELV
+163 RYGSRESELV

-182 ALRLPVVATG
+182 ATRLPAVATG
-192 GVRHA
+192 GARYA
-197 TPGERPVLDILTAI
+197 TSGERPILDVLTAI

-223 LPPNAERHLRPP
+223 LPPNAEQHLRAP
-235 AEMARRFADL
+235 AEMVRRFADL
-245 PAAVAATGEVAARC
+245 PDAVAATGEVAARC
-259 VFTLQDLGYR
+259 TFTLEDLGYR

-285 HELVGAGARGRYRPV
+285 RELVEAGAHGRYRPV
-300 TARVRQQLARELLLI
+300 TARVREQLARELALI

-330 VREARA
+330 VREARM

-392 RREAVIQYVYQRYG
+392 RREAMIQYVYGRYG

-444 GVPGWGYRDPAEEAP
+444 GVPGWGYQDPEEEAP
-459 ARHLSRAGADLA
+459 ARHLSRAGADLG
-471 DARIRHFAALWQAV
+471 DARIRRFAALWRAV

-497 GMVLCAGRL
+497 GMVLSAGRL

-557 AAGCEVDLAHLPPD
+557 AAGHDVDLARLPPD
-571 DPAVYRLLQE
+571 DPAVYRLLQA

-632 RRAGRQPIA
+632 RRAGRQPVA

-688 RRSRARMQAIEG
+688 RRSRVRMQAIEA

-705 IARSGIT
+705 IARNGIT
-712 GPAAEEIVRA
+712 GSAAEEIVRA

-727 EYGFPECVGGDTRV
+727 EYGFPE
-741 LDAAT
+741 
-746 GRWVPIE
+746 
-753 DVVAG
+753 
-758 RIPLTRTLACDRQ
+758 
-771 LRLRPRRVLAATP
+771 
-784 SGRRRVYRL
+784 
-793 RTALGRE
+793 
-800 LVATSEHPLLTVEG
+800 
-814 WRPLGALRVGD
+814 
-825 TVAAARAL
+825 
-833 PPPGRRR
+833 
-840 WSRHALVVLAGLLAE
+840 
-855 GNLCHPATLYFYTTD
+855 
-870 RRRRDDF
+870 
-877 VRAVERFPNTRAT
+877 
-890 IARHRACFSVHVR
+890 
-903 RRVPGRT
+903 
-910 NGALVWAERLGLRG
+910 
-924 CGARAKRVPDA
+924 
-935 VFGLRNSDLAFFL
+935 
-948 ARLWEG
+948 
-954 DGSLARAGHAGY
+954 
-966 GTASRRLAEDVQ
+966 
-978 HILLRLGIVARLY
+978 
-991 TRVRP
+991 
-996 YRGRRVTGFVVTVT
+996 
-1010 GEDLRRFIRRVARHF
+1010 
-1025 LDPRKRERARVL
+1025 
-1037 GETAGRGR
+1037 
-1045 MSRDVVPL
+1045 
-1053 AVRAIIDRERRH
+1053 
-1065 RGLSWEALGRRAG
+1065 
-1078 LSVRTLGA
+1078 
-1086 PDPAKRGYRRWVIA
+1086 
-1100 QLARCLGSAELARLA
+1100 
-1115 GSDLYWDRVVAIRPA
+1115 
-1130 GMRPTYDLTV
+1130 
-1140 AGEHNFLANG
+1140 
-1150 LVIHN
+1150 

-1191 YHPATIVRDAL
+1191 YHPATVVRDAL
-1202 RRGRAV
+1202 RRGQAV
-1208 RPVDVGV
+1208 RPVDVGL
-1215 SAWRATV
+1215 STWRATV
-1222 EDGAVRLGLGQ
+1222 EGGAVRLGLGQ
-1233 VKGLREAAAHR
+1233 VKGLREAAAAR
-1244 LVAARQAQPFVSA
+1244 LVAARQVRPFASA

-1272 ALAEVGALGSLGLQR
+1272 TLAEVGALGSLGLQR

-1302 PLFRGHAPVP
+1302 PLFAGHAPAP

-1341 MVLRRADW
+1341 MALRRADW
-1349 ARLGVTPAA
+1349 AQLGVTPAA
-1358 GLAGLPGGRRVRV
+1358 GLAALSGGRRVRV

-1397 IANAIVRPALFERT
+1397 IANVIVQPTLFERT
-1411 RATLVHEPF
+1411 RAPLVHEPF

-1439 GVRPL
+1439 AVQPL
-1444 AAAAAAV
+1444 AARGAV
-1451 PSHDFH
+1451 PSHDFC

>member
-1 VKYVELAARSAF
+1 MTPYVELAAQSAF
-13 SFLEAASTPE
+13 SFLEGASAPE
-23 ALVDEAARLDLPM
+23 RLVDEAARLELPA
-36 LALLDVDGVYGAPR
+36 LALTDVDGVYGAPR
-50 FHKAALAAGVRPLV
+50 FHKAAQAAGVRPLV
-64 GAAVTLTDGTRLPL
+64 GAALTLADGSRLGL

-83 AGYRALGRLITRVK
+83 AGYRTLCRLITRVK
-97 ARAPKGQARA
+97 ARVPKGRARATWDDLDGAGDGLLCLTGGMDGPLAADCLAGRREKARA
-107 TLEDLDGA
+107 TLE
-115 VEGLICLTGGVDG
+115 
-128 PLMPDLL
+128 
-135 TGRRDGARATLDR
+135 R
-148 LVESFGRDRVYVELQ
+148 LVQGVGRDRVYVELQ

-182 ALRLPVVATG
+182 TARLPVVATG

-197 TPGERPVLDILTAI
+197 TPGERPIWDVLTAI
-211 RLRTPLDALGRR
+211 RLRMPLDALGRR
-223 LPPNAERHLRPP
+223 LAPNAERHLRSP
-235 AEMARRFADL
+235 AEMARRFQDL
-245 PAAVAATGEVAARC
+245 PQALAATGEIAARC
-259 VFTLQDLGYR
+259 GFTLRDLGYR

-275 PDGRPQIAYL
+275 PDGRPQIDYL
-285 HELVGAGARGRYRPV
+285 RELVEAGACGRYRPV
-300 TARVRQQLARELLLI
+300 TARVREQLARELRLI

-330 VREARA
+330 VREAGA

-380 WPDIDLDLPSGE
+380 WPDIDLDLPSGD
-392 RREAVIQYVYQRYG
+392 RREAIIQYVYGRYG
-406 GTSAA
+406 GTGAA

-444 GVPGWGYRDPAEEAP
+444 DVPGWGYHDPVEESP
-459 ARHLSRAGADLA
+459 AGHLRRAGADLA
-471 DARIRHFAALWQAV
+471 DARIQRFALLWQAV

-497 GMVLCAGRL
+497 GMVLAAGRL

-528 DCADLGIIKVDLL
+528 DCAELGIIKVDLL

-557 AAGCEVDLAHLPPD
+557 AGGREVDLAHLPPD
-571 DPAVYRLLQE
+571 DPAVYRLLQA
-581 ADTIGLFQVESRAQM
+581 ADTVGLFQVESRAQM

-632 RRAGRQPIA
+632 RRAGRQPVV

-646 LEPILRRTLGVPLF
+646 LEPILERTLGVPLF

-688 RRSRARMQAIEG
+688 RRSRARMQAIEA

-705 IARSGIT
+705 IARNGIT
-712 GPAAEEIVRA
+712 GPAATEIVRA
-722 ITSFA
+722 ITAFA
-727 EYGFPECVGGDTRV
+727 EYGFPE
-741 LDAAT
+741 
-746 GRWVPIE
+746 
-753 DVVAG
+753 
-758 RIPLTRTLACDRQ
+758 
-771 LRLRPRRVLAATP
+771 
-784 SGRRRVYRL
+784 
-793 RTALGRE
+793 
-800 LVATSEHPLLTVEG
+800 
-814 WRPLGALRVGD
+814 
-825 TVAAARAL
+825 
-833 PPPGRRR
+833 
-840 WSRHALVVLAGLLAE
+840 
-855 GNLCHPATLYFYTTD
+855 
-870 RRRRDDF
+870 
-877 VRAVERFPNTRAT
+877 
-890 IARHRACFSVHVR
+890 
-903 RRVPGRT
+903 
-910 NGALVWAERLGLRG
+910 
-924 CGARAKRVPDA
+924 
-935 VFGLRNSDLAFFL
+935 
-948 ARLWEG
+948 
-954 DGSLARAGHAGY
+954 
-966 GTASRRLAEDVQ
+966 
-978 HILLRLGIVARLY
+978 
-991 TRVRP
+991 
-996 YRGRRVTGFVVTVT
+996 
-1010 GEDLRRFIRRVARHF
+1010 
-1025 LDPRKRERARVL
+1025 
-1037 GETAGRGR
+1037 
-1045 MSRDVVPL
+1045 
-1053 AVRAIIDRERRH
+1053 
-1065 RGLSWEALGRRAG
+1065 
-1078 LSVRTLGA
+1078 
-1086 PDPAKRGYRRWVIA
+1086 
-1100 QLARCLGSAELARLA
+1100 
-1115 GSDLYWDRVVAIRPA
+1115 
-1130 GMRPTYDLTV
+1130 
-1140 AGEHNFLANG
+1140 
-1150 LVIHN
+1150 

-1191 YHPATIVRDAL
+1191 YHPATVVRDAL
-1202 RRGRAV
+1202 RRGQAM

-1233 VKGLREAAAHR
+1233 VKGLREAAVAR
-1244 LVAARQAQPFVSA
+1244 LVAARKARPFASV

-1263 AGLSREEVT
+1263 ASLSREEVT
-1272 ALAEVGALGSLGLQR
+1272 ALAEVGALGSLGLRR
-1287 RAALWQAERAARPPG
+1287 RAALWQAERAARPAG
-1302 PLFRGHAPVP
+1302 PLFAGHAAPP
-1312 EPSPLREMTVAERL
+1312 EPSPLREMTVTERL

-1341 MVLRRADW
+1341 MALRRADW
-1349 ARLGVTPAA
+1349 TRLGVTPAA
-1358 GLAGLPGGRRVRV
+1358 GLAALTGGRRVRV

-1397 IANAIVRPALFERT
+1397 IANAIVEPGLFERA

-1439 GVRPL
+1439 AVRPL
-1444 AAAAAAV
+1444 VARAAV